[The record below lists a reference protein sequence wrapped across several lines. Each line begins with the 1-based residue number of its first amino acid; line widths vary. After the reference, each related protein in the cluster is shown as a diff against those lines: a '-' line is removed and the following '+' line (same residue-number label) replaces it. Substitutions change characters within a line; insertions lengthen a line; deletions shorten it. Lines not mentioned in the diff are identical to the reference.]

1 MAVYLFS
8 DAHLGADD
16 PAGEKGKLEKLF
28 SFLEMVGRQGNRL
41 YILGDL
47 FDFWFEYKQ
56 AIPKQ
61 HLTVVFR
68 LAGLVEKGIPIHYI
82 TGNHDFWLGDFM
94 EKEVGLVIHR
104 DRYETVEEGKKL
116 LLLHGDGLSPSDWK
130 YRWFVRSILRN
141 RLAIALYRLLPP
153 DWSIPFAR
161 KMSSSSRNLTSGR
174 EQQFLKDY
182 EEFAR
187 HKLSEGY
194 DAVII
199 GHTHQ
204 PEFKSWDEGVY
215 LNTGDFYRHFSY
227 GRLENGRLSLE
238 YFRP

>member
-1 MAVYLFS
+1 MAVYFFS
-8 DAHLGADD
+8 DAHLGADN
-16 PAGEKGKLEKLF
+16 PADEKGKIEKLF

-56 AIPKQ
+56 VIPKQ

-82 TGNHDFWLGDFM
+82 TGNHDFWLGDFL

-104 DRYETVEEGKKL
+104 DRYETVEEEKKL

-130 YRWFVRSILRN
+130 YRLFVRSILRH
-141 RLAIALYRLLPP
+141 RLCIALYRLLPP
-153 DWSIPFAR
+153 DWAIPFAR
-161 KMSSSSRNLTSGR
+161 KMSSSSRNHTAGR
-174 EQQFLKDY
+174 KAEFIKDY
-182 EEFAR
+182 EIFAEK
-187 HKLSEGY
+187 KLIDGY

-199 GHTHQ
+199 GHTHHPQ
-204 PEFKSWDEGVY
+204 YIAFPGGVY
-215 LNTGDFYRHFSY
+215 LNTGDFYHHFSY